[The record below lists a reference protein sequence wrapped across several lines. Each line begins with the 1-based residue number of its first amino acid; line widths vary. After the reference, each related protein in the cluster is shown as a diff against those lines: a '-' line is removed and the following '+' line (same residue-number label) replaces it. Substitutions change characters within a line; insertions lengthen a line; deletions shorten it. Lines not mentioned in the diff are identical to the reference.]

1 MPLVLLVEDEETLRK
16 VLRSLLERDGFEVA
30 EAADGAEALSA
41 VDRLSPDAIVL
52 DLNLPVLDGYD
63 VLSRLRTRSTSATLP
78 VLVLT
83 ANGDEASE
91 TRALKMGANEFL
103 TKPFRPRA
111 LAARLKLLLSRDGDG

>member
-91 TRALKMGANEFL
+91 VRALKMGANEFL

-111 LAARLKLLLSRDGDG
+111 LGARLKLLLSHDGDG

>member
-30 EAADGAEALSA
+30 EAADGAEALTA
-41 VDRLSPDAIVL
+41 VDRLSPDAVVL

-63 VLSRLRTRSTSATLP
+63 VLSRLRTRTTSATLP

-111 LAARLKLLLSRDGDG
+111 LGARLKLLLSRDGE

>member
-16 VLRSLLERDGFEVA
+16 VLRNLLERDGFEVA

-41 VDRLSPDAIVL
+41 VDRLSPDAVVL

-91 TRALKMGANEFL
+91 VRALKMGANEFL

-111 LAARLKLLLSRDGDG
+111 LGARLKLLLSRDG

>member
-1 MPLVLLVEDEETLRK
+1 MPLVLLVEDEETLRR
-16 VLRSLLERDGFEVA
+16 VLRNLLERDGFEVA

-41 VDRLSPDAIVL
+41 VDRLTPDAVVL
-52 DLNLPVLDGYD
+52 DLNLPVMDGYD
-63 VLSRLRTRSTSATLP
+63 VLSRLRTRTTSATLP

-91 TRALKMGANEFL
+91 VRALKMGANEFL

-111 LAARLKLLLSRDGDG
+111 LAARLKLLLARDE

>member
-16 VLRSLLERDGFEVA
+16 VLRNLLERDGFEVA

-41 VDRLSPDAIVL
+41 VDRLSPDAVVL

-91 TRALKMGANEFL
+91 VRALKMGANEFL

-111 LAARLKLLLSRDGDG
+111 LGARLKLLLSLDE

>member
-41 VDRLSPDAIVL
+41 VDRLSPDAVVL

-111 LAARLKLLLSRDGDG
+111 LGARLKLLLSHDGDT

>member
-16 VLRSLLERDGFEVA
+16 VLRNLLERDGFEVA

-91 TRALKMGANEFL
+91 VRALKMGANEFL

-111 LAARLKLLLSRDGDG
+111 LGARLKLLLSRDG

>member
-41 VDRLSPDAIVL
+41 VDRLTPDAVVL
-52 DLNLPVLDGYD
+52 DLNLPVLDGFA

-91 TRALKMGANEFL
+91 VRALKMGANEFL
-103 TKPFRPRA
+103 TKPVRPRA
-111 LAARLKLLLSRDGDG
+111 LSARLKLLLAVPE

>member
-16 VLRSLLERDGFEVA
+16 VLRNLLERDGFEVA

-41 VDRLSPDAIVL
+41 VDRLSPDAVVL

-63 VLSRLRTRSTSATLP
+63 VLSRLRTRSTSANLP

-91 TRALKMGANEFL
+91 VRALKMGANEFL

-111 LAARLKLLLSRDGDG
+111 LGARLKLLLSRDE

>member
-41 VDRLSPDAIVL
+41 VDRLSPDAVVL

-91 TRALKMGANEFL
+91 VRALKMGANEFL

-111 LAARLKLLLSRDGDG
+111 LGARLKLLLSHDGDG

>member
-16 VLRSLLERDGFEVA
+16 VLRNLLERDGFDVA

-41 VDRLSPDAIVL
+41 VDRLSPDAVVL

-91 TRALKMGANEFL
+91 VRALKMGANEFL

-111 LAARLKLLLSRDGDG
+111 LGARLKLLLSLDE

>member
-16 VLRSLLERDGFEVA
+16 VLRNLLERDGFEVA

-91 TRALKMGANEFL
+91 VRALKMGANEFL

-111 LAARLKLLLSRDGDG
+111 LAARLKLLLSHDG

>member
-30 EAADGAEALSA
+30 EAADGAEALNA
-41 VDRLSPDAIVL
+41 VDRLSPDAVVL

-63 VLSRLRTRSTSATLP
+63 VLSRLRTRTTSATLP

-91 TRALKMGANEFL
+91 VRALKMGANEFL

-111 LAARLKLLLSRDGDG
+111 LGARLKLLLSVDG

>member
-41 VDRLSPDAIVL
+41 VDRLTPDAVVL
-52 DLNLPVLDGYD
+52 DLNLPVLDGFD
-63 VLSRLRTRSTSATLP
+63 VLSRLRTRTTSATLP

-91 TRALKMGANEFL
+91 VRALKMGANEFL

-111 LAARLKLLLSRDGDG
+111 LSARLKLLLAVPE

>member
-16 VLRSLLERDGFEVA
+16 VLRNLLERDGFEVA

-91 TRALKMGANEFL
+91 VRALKMGANEFL

-111 LAARLKLLLSRDGDG
+111 LGARLKLLLARDG

>member
-1 MPLVLLVEDEETLRK
+1 MSLVLLVEDEETLRK
-16 VLRSLLERDGFEVA
+16 VLRNLLERDGFEVA

-41 VDRLSPDAIVL
+41 VDRLSPDAVVL

-91 TRALKMGANEFL
+91 VRALKMGANEFL

-111 LAARLKLLLSRDGDG
+111 LGARLKLLLSRDG

>member
-16 VLRSLLERDGFEVA
+16 VLRNLLERDGFEVA

-52 DLNLPVLDGYD
+52 DLNLPVLDGYA

-91 TRALKMGANEFL
+91 VRALKMGANEFL

-111 LAARLKLLLSRDGDG
+111 LGARLKLLLSRDG

>member
-16 VLRSLLERDGFEVA
+16 VLRNLLERDGFEVA

-41 VDRLSPDAIVL
+41 VDRLSPNAIVL

-91 TRALKMGANEFL
+91 VRALKMGANEFL

-111 LAARLKLLLSRDGDG
+111 LGARLKLLLSRDG

>member
-30 EAADGAEALSA
+30 EAADGAEALTA
-41 VDRLSPDAIVL
+41 VDRLSPDAVVL

-63 VLSRLRTRSTSATLP
+63 VLSRLRTRTTSATLP

-111 LAARLKLLLSRDGDG
+111 LGARLKLLLSRDE

>member
-1 MPLVLLVEDEETLRK
+1 MPHVLLVEDEETLRK
-16 VLRSLLERDGFEVA
+16 VLRNLLERDGFEVA

-41 VDRLSPDAIVL
+41 VDRLSPDAVVL

-91 TRALKMGANEFL
+91 VRALKMGANEFL

-111 LAARLKLLLSRDGDG
+111 LGARLKLLLSRDE

>member
-16 VLRSLLERDGFEVA
+16 VLRNLLERDGFEVA

-91 TRALKMGANEFL
+91 VRALKMGANEFL

-111 LAARLKLLLSRDGDG
+111 LGARLKLLLSRDE

>member
-1 MPLVLLVEDEETLRK
+1 MPLVLLVEDEETLRR
-16 VLRSLLERDGFEVA
+16 VLRNLLERDGFEVA

-41 VDRLSPDAIVL
+41 VDRLSPDAVVL
-52 DLNLPVLDGYD
+52 DLNLPVLDGYA

-91 TRALKMGANEFL
+91 VRALKMGANEFL

-111 LAARLKLLLSRDGDG
+111 LGARLKLLLSRDE

>member
-41 VDRLSPDAIVL
+41 VDRLSPDAVVL

-91 TRALKMGANEFL
+91 VRALKMGANEFL

-111 LAARLKLLLSRDGDG
+111 LGARLKLLLSRDGDG

>member
-1 MPLVLLVEDEETLRK
+1 MLRN
-16 VLRSLLERDGFEVA
+16 LLERDGFEVA

-91 TRALKMGANEFL
+91 VRALKMGANEFL

-111 LAARLKLLLSRDGDG
+111 LGARLKALLSRDG

>member
-1 MPLVLLVEDEETLRK
+1 MPLVLLVEDEETLRR
-16 VLRSLLERDGFEVA
+16 VLRNLLERDGFEVA
-30 EAADGAEALSA
+30 EAGDGAEALSA
-41 VDRLSPDAIVL
+41 VDRLTPDAVVL
-52 DLNLPVLDGYD
+52 DLNLPVMDGYD

-91 TRALKMGANEFL
+91 VRALKMGANEFL

-111 LAARLKLLLSRDGDG
+111 LAARLKLLLARDG

>member
-1 MPLVLLVEDEETLRK
+1 M
-16 VLRSLLERDGFEVA
+16 LRSLLERDGFEVA
-30 EAADGAEALSA
+30 EAADGAEALNA

-63 VLSRLRTRSTSATLP
+63 VLSRLRTRTTSATLP

-111 LAARLKLLLSRDGDG
+111 LGARLKLLLERDADG

>member
-16 VLRSLLERDGFEVA
+16 VLRNLLERDGFEVA
-30 EAADGAEALSA
+30 EAADGAEALNA

-91 TRALKMGANEFL
+91 VRALKMGANEFL

-111 LAARLKLLLSRDGDG
+111 LGARLKLLLSRDE

>member
-1 MPLVLLVEDEETLRK
+1 M
-16 VLRSLLERDGFEVA
+16 LRSLLERDGFEVA
-30 EAADGAEALSA
+30 EAADGAEALTA
-41 VDRLSPDAIVL
+41 VDRLSPDAVVL

-91 TRALKMGANEFL
+91 VRALKMGANEFL

-111 LAARLKLLLSRDGDG
+111 LGARLKLLLSHDGDT

>member
-16 VLRSLLERDGFEVA
+16 VLRNLLERDGFEVA

-41 VDRLSPDAIVL
+41 VDRLSPDAVVL

-63 VLSRLRTRSTSATLP
+63 VLSRLRTRTTSATLP

-91 TRALKMGANEFL
+91 VRALKMGANEFL

-111 LAARLKLLLSRDGDG
+111 LGARLKLLLSRDE